1 MMIADA
7 KEKGTVR
14 LDDYSMWIE
23 WKKND
28 MKSGVGQL
36 G

>member
-1 MMIADA
+1 MMVTDA

-14 LDDYSMWIE
+14 LDDYSMWIRRE
-23 WKKND
+23 SND
-28 MKSGVGQL
+28 MQSGVGQF